1 MGNSMKTLQLDT
13 SKQSNM
19 DINKKN
25 KTIKKTEYIVPY
37 QDNGIGN
44 KINLKVIGAIW
55 FIVLLLKIICQDEEW
70 GFFLMFS
77 ALLLLFILPFF
88 ITMEVDEI
96 EIIEAEEQKVV
107 TDVIAR
113 TETSSTTL
121 KLPTPPSST
130 SSDSSSTPESSEKG
144 EIPFIKIE
152 AIEHQELTAAEPE
165 SKPGKQKSK
174 KKSKK
179 EKRRNLLA
187 GKKTESPDHTL
198 LYKKEESS
206 DTSSSSSTSS
216 FSIVGKIK
224 EAKHSLFAAE
234 VEGTSSDDTS
244 SSISSSSEK
253 IKKKRSRRKRSRSTV
268 HKKKMNPKF
277 MLLAKEDEEESSDS
291 EKRSAQR
298 AVKKEKRQRSV
309 ESIDVKGEAEY
320 TLFRKDTDGD
330 KADPITTVVVEEE
343 IFKSEGEE
351 QERTVEARLEIKKV
365 PSENPDDDMFMYDL
379 LIDVDPDTKD
389 SMEVEVQGEVEGKHM
404 DVHATAEGEGVA
416 DIRAGI
422 QVGAEKATGEVEL
435 SVSDSTT
442 SEDMELIANGNTK
455 IKRKKSSKKGK
466 KT

>member
-1 MGNSMKTLQLDT
+1 
-13 SKQSNM
+13 
-19 DINKKN
+19 
-25 KTIKKTEYIVPY
+25 
-37 QDNGIGN
+37 
-44 KINLKVIGAIW
+44 
-55 FIVLLLKIICQDEEW
+55 
-70 GFFLMFS
+70 LMFS

-88 ITMEVDEI
+88 ITKEVDEI
-96 EIIEAEEQKVV
+96 LIIETEDRKVV

-121 KLPTPPSST
+121 ELPTPPSST
-130 SSDSSSTPESSEKG
+130 SSDSTSTSESSEKG

-165 SKPGKQKSK
+165 SKPSKKKPK

-179 EKRRNLLA
+179 RRSLLA
-187 GKKTESPDHTL
+187 RKKTESPDHTL
-198 LYKKEESS
+198 LHKKEESS

-216 FSIVGKIK
+216 FSIGGKLT

-234 VEGTSSDDTS
+234 VEETSSDDTM

-253 IKKKRSRRKRSRSTV
+253 IKKKRARRKRSRSTV

-277 MLLAKEDEEESSDS
+277 VLLAKQDEEESSDS

-309 ESIDVKGEAEY
+309 ESVDVKGEAEY
-320 TLFRKDTDGD
+320 TLFRKDSDGD

-343 IFKSEGEE
+343 IFKSEGED

-365 PSENPDDDMFMYDL
+365 PSENPNDDTFMYDL

-442 SEDMELIANGNTK
+442 SEDMELVANGNTK